1 MNIKYM
7 IFDFDGTL
15 ADSSQGVIASIVY
28 ALESYGYQVPD
39 DDILR
44 KFFGPPLVDSFM
56 QYIGVDEK
64 TGEELTSKYRELYS
78 DNAMYLV
85 ELYGGMRQL
94 LEKLKVDGI
103 KIAIASSKPKKFFDK
118 LLKKLELT
126 DMFDDVSGAALDE
139 KGTEKKDIISTWNIR
154 ASKYKSKEEYWNA
167 HLHYLKQFMELYKNN
182 SVNVITN
189 IFP

>member
-64 TGEELTSKYRELYS
+64 TGEE
-78 DNAMYLV
+78 
-85 ELYGGMRQL
+85 
-94 LEKLKVDGI
+94 
-103 KIAIASSKPKKFFDK
+103 
-118 LLKKLELT
+118 
-126 DMFDDVSGAALDE
+126 
-139 KGTEKKDIISTWNIR
+139 
-154 ASKYKSKEEYWNA
+154 
-167 HLHYLKQFMELYKNN
+167 
-182 SVNVITN
+182 
-189 IFP
+189 